1 MGNDLYLKETIIKGI
16 LAPETIFTW
25 YGAYK
30 STSPWNSGKNKNST
44 AIKQYTDNM
53 LGVG

>member
-16 LAPETIFTW
+16 LAPKAIFTQ

-30 STSPWNSGKNKNST
+30 ALTGAMINSLVPYS
-44 AIKQYTDNM
+44 
-53 LGVG
+53 LPLVGWLYRFM